1 MASHNLL
8 LFLFPLLASLT
19 APVFASNSMY
29 PFNCSDTANGCLAF
43 LYHNNQGL
51 QQEQIAAFYNVS
63 LTEISP
69 IPRGDSQDYIISV
82 IAACKNINGTT
93 AYFYDAPY
101 TVQQNDTFVTVSEQI
116 YSGQAWGVGDEESKF
131 ITGNVVSM
139 HLLFGCVASDSQFV
153 VTYTVQQNDTISD
166 IANRLSSTVS
176 GIQSMNSLLITDP
189 NMLVAGWVL
198 FVPVQLTLDVAPSP
212 APSIN

>member
-116 YSGQAWGVGDEESKF
+116 YSGQAWGVGDEE
-131 ITGNVVSM
+131 T
-139 HLLFGCVASDSQFV
+139 SDSQFV